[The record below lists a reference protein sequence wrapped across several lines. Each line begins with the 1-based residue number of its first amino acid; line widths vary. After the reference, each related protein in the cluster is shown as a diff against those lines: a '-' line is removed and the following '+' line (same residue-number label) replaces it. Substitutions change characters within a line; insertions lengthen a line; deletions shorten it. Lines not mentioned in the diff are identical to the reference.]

1 MGTRGKSEK
10 GKSGKKAALIGALT
24 GITAAAALC
33 FIFSVLIANEKLP
46 EDMMKQLLAASCFI
60 AGMSAALIAG
70 RLRKANRL
78 PIGLA
83 SAGLLAAVIIVIG
96 LAAGREEAL
105 NRGVVITTL
114 AMLAGGATG
123 GIIASMRSKQR

>member
-24 GITAAAALC
+24 GIAAAAALC

-46 EDMMKQLLAASCFI
+46 EDMMKQLLAASSFI